1 MRWVIVPEEEKMQ
14 EASLEE
20 CRSCT
25 ERQGEIKGKEKENMK
40 KKRKCW
46 RCRSHDATFLQSLLQ
61 NDVCQES
68 HIVWKTEVLMRR
80 NQTPDLTESF
90 LQHGIWWY
98 QYHQRFKWQ
107 CVSALVIS
115 RSVHPGQRTKH
126 KRVNNV
132 TEEIFNM

>member
-1 MRWVIVPEEEKMQ
+1 MMLLSC
-14 EASLEE
+14 SLYS
-20 CRSCT
+20 RVKSARKVT
-25 ERQGEIKGKEKENMK
+25 LSGK
-40 KKRKCW
+40 
-46 RCRSHDATFLQSLLQ
+46 
-61 NDVCQES
+61 
-68 HIVWKTEVLMRR
+68 EVLMRR